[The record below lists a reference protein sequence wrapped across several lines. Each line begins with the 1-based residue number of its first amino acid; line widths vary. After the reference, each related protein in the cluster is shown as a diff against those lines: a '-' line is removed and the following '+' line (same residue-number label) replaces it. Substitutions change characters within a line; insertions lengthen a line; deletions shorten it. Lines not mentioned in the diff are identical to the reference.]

1 MQVEKIVIVGGGSSG
16 WMTAALLAKQLP
28 HIDLTVI
35 EPEDIPT
42 VGVGEST
49 LGHINRYMKMIGIL
63 DREKEWMPYCAATYK
78 VSIQFTDFTNIG
90 DRFQYPFGQMD
101 YSNDI
106 SLQDYAYIKAK
117 HPEFEVPYANF
128 YNPISYL
135 ADNNKMTSDSRVIR
149 NFDFNYDTS
158 YHFDAA
164 RFGEWLKINICEPEG
179 VTVIRD
185 SVEDINVND
194 DGIES
199 LVLKKDK
206 SKITADLFI
215 DCTGFKSL
223 LLEQTMGSEFVSFSD
238 VLPNDKAIA
247 TKIPYADKKK
257 EIHNVTDCHALS
269 AGWVWDIPLWHR
281 RGTGYVYS
289 SKYIS
294 REDAETEFR
303 AHLAK
308 TLDPKRAE
316 EAEFFEIDIRHGKR
330 KRAWVKNVVGIGLSY
345 GFLEPLESTG
355 LFTTH
360 ENAIMLVNTLER
372 RSGFVSK
379 VDVDGYNY
387 AADHIIE
394 CFKSFIQF
402 HYSLSQRED
411 SQYWK
416 DQIHNTPLYY
426 NDDPTDITLTS
437 PRLYKEYL
445 HAVNVANV
453 SEDLQGL
460 NYIAGGMGYSHVGAS
475 ETNFR
480 LTKQYADASRINK
493 GMVVSRQTRD
503 YVMRQIVNM
512 QSTYEFLQNNVYFEY
527 ISTERKY
534 TPKEY
539 NF

>member
-28 HIDLTVI
+28 HLDLTVI

-49 LGHINRYMKMIGIL
+49 LGHINRYLKMIDIL
-63 DREKEWMPYCAATYK
+63 DKDKEWMPYCAATYK
-78 VSIQFTDFTNIG
+78 VSIQFTDFG
-90 DRFQYPFGQMD
+90 QVGERYQYPFGQYD
-101 YSNDI
+101 FSNDLN
-106 SLQDYAYIKAK
+106 LQDYAYIKAK
-117 HPEFEVPYANF
+117 HPDFEIPYANF

-135 ADNNKMTSDSRVIR
+135 ADHNKMTPDPRVIR
-149 NFDFNYDTS
+149 NYDPQYDTA

-164 RFGEWLKINICEPEG
+164 RFGEWLKINICEPAG

-185 SVEDINVND
+185 SVDVINTGE

-199 LVLKKDK
+199 LVLKKDG
-206 SKITADLFI
+206 SEVTADLFI

-223 LLEQTMGSEFVSFSD
+223 LLEQTMGSEFISFGD

-247 TKIPYADKKK
+247 ARIPYVDKTK

-289 SKYIS
+289 SKYIT
-294 REDAETEFR
+294 RDEAETEFR

-308 TLDPKRAE
+308 VLDPKRAE
-316 EAEFFEIDIRHGKR
+316 EAEFFDIDIRHGKR

-360 ENAIMLVNTLER
+360 ENAIMLVNALER
-372 RSGFVSK
+372 RSGFISK
-379 VDVDGYNY
+379 IDVDGYNY
-387 AADHIIE
+387 AVDHIIE
-394 CFKSFIQF
+394 CFKSFIQM
-402 HYSLSQRED
+402 HYSLSRRED
-411 SQYWK
+411 SQYWR
-416 DQIHNTPLYY
+416 DQINSIPLFY
-426 NDDPTDITLTS
+426 DDNPTDITLTS

-445 HAVNVANV
+445 HAVNVTNV

-460 NYIAGGMGYSHVGAS
+460 NYIAEGMGYTHIGLS

-480 LTKQYADASRINK
+480 LNKNYADAGRINR
-493 GMVVSRQTRD
+493 GMAVARKTRD
-503 YVMRQIVNM
+503 HVMRHVHNM
-512 QSTYEFLQNNVYFEY
+512 QTSYEFLQHNVYFEY
-527 ISTERKY
+527 VSTERKY
-534 TPKEY
+534 SPKEY
-539 NF
+539 DF

>member
-28 HIDLTVI
+28 HLDLTVI

-49 LGHINRYMKMIGIL
+49 LGHINRYLKMIDIL
-63 DREKEWMPYCAATYK
+63 DRDKEWMPYCAATYK
-78 VSIQFTDFTNIG
+78 VSIQFTDFG
-90 DRFQYPFGQMD
+90 QVGERYQYPFGQYD
-101 YSNDI
+101 FSNDLN
-106 SLQDYAYIKAK
+106 LQDYAYIKAK
-117 HPEFEVPYANF
+117 HPDFEIPYANF

-135 ADNNKMTSDSRVIR
+135 ADHNKMTPDPRVIR
-149 NFDFNYDTS
+149 NYDPQYDTA

-164 RFGEWLKINICEPEG
+164 RFGEWLKINICEPAG

-185 SVEDINVND
+185 SVDVINTNE

-199 LVLKKDK
+199 LVLKKDG
-206 SKITADLFI
+206 SEVTADLFI

-223 LLEQTMGSEFVSFSD
+223 LLEQTMGSEFISFGD

-247 TKIPYADKKK
+247 ARIPYVDKTK

-289 SKYIS
+289 SKYIT
-294 REDAETEFR
+294 RDEAETEFR

-308 TLDPKRAE
+308 VLDPKRAE
-316 EAEFFEIDIRHGKR
+316 EAEFFDIDIRHGKR

-360 ENAIMLVNTLER
+360 ENAIMLVNALER
-372 RSGFVSK
+372 RSGFISK
-379 VDVDGYNY
+379 IDVDGYNY
-387 AADHIIE
+387 AVDHIIE
-394 CFKSFIQF
+394 CFKSFIQM
-402 HYSLSQRED
+402 HYSLSRRED
-411 SQYWK
+411 SQYWR
-416 DQIHNTPLYY
+416 DQINSIPLFY
-426 NDDPTDITLTS
+426 DDNPTDITLTS

-445 HAVNVANV
+445 HAVNVTNV

-460 NYIAGGMGYSHVGAS
+460 NYIAEGMGYTHIGPS

-480 LTKQYADASRINK
+480 LNKDYADAGRINR
-493 GMVVSRQTRD
+493 GMAVARKTRD
-503 YVMRQIVNM
+503 HVMRHVHNM
-512 QSTYEFLQNNVYFEY
+512 QTSYEFLQHNVYFEY
-527 ISTERKY
+527 VSTERKY

>member
-28 HIDLTVI
+28 HLDLTVI

-78 VSIQFTDFTNIG
+78 VSIQFTDFG
-90 DRFQYPFGQMD
+90 QVGERFQYPFGQYD
-101 YSNDI
+101 FSNDL
-106 SLQDYAYIKAK
+106 SLQDYAYIEAT
-117 HPEFEVPYANF
+117 HASFEVPYANF
-128 YNPISYL
+128 YNPITYL
-135 ADNNKMTSDSRVIR
+135 ADHNKMTADARTIR
-149 NFDFNYDTS
+149 NYDFHYDTA

-164 RFGEWLKINICEPEG
+164 RFGEWLKINICEPAG

-185 SVEDINVND
+185 SVEVINKGE

-199 LVLKKDK
+199 LVLKKNG
-206 SKITADLFI
+206 SEVTADLFI

-223 LLEQTMGSEFVSFSD
+223 LLEQTMGSEFVSFED
-238 VLPNDKAIA
+238 VLPNDKALA
-247 TKIPYADKKK
+247 ARIPYVDKKK

-289 SKYIS
+289 SKYITK
-294 REDAETEFR
+294 EDAEKEFR
-303 AHLAK
+303 AHLSK
-308 TLDPKRAE
+308 VLDPKRAE

-330 KRAWVKNVVGIGLSY
+330 KRAWVKNVIGIGLSY

-372 RSGFVSK
+372 RSGFISK
-379 VDVDGYNY
+379 IDVDGYNY
-387 AADHIIE
+387 AVDHIIE
-394 CFKSFIQF
+394 CFKSFIQM
-402 HYSLSQRED
+402 HYSLSRRED

-416 DQIHNTPLYY
+416 DQINNTALFY
-426 NDDPTDITLTS
+426 DDNPTDITLTS

-445 HAVNVANV
+445 HAVNVTNV

-460 NYIAGGMGYSHVGAS
+460 NYIAAGMGYSHIGAS

-480 LTKQYADASRINK
+480 LSKQYADASRINR
-493 GMVVSRQTRD
+493 GMAVARQTRD
-503 YVMRQIVNM
+503 HVMRHVNNM
-512 QSTYEFLQNNVYFEY
+512 QTSYEFLQHNVYFEY
-527 ISTERKY
+527 VPTERKY